1 MPEIV
6 DLSQEI
12 YHKQPVHELHQ
23 STAIW
28 THHTYDEGAE
38 LLGDALGTDD
48 PPWVYSTKSILMN
61 DHGPTHVDAFAHLG
75 RDGDPINEMSLDYFY
90 GPGKAIEITKY
101 DGASDEVITAEDM
114 DEACADAGVGIED
127 GDILLVNTG
136 HYEEQYPTKAYV
148 NDYVGFS
155 REAAEWMVEKGVKN
169 FGVDAPG
176 PDNSN
181 DMSFPTH
188 QVGRDNGVP
197 HMENLKNIDQVVGE
211 SFTFYGF
218 PLKIRGGTGGP
229 IRAVA
234 MLEE

>member
-1 MPEIV
+1 MSEII

-23 STAIW
+23 STALW
-28 THHTYDEGAE
+28 THHTYEEGAD
-38 LLGDALGTDD
+38 LLGESLGMED
-48 PPWVYSTKSILMN
+48 PPWTYSTKSLLMN

-75 RDGDPINEMSLDYFY
+75 PGGESIDEMSLDYFF

-101 DGASDEVITAEDM
+101 DGASDEVITPSDM
-114 DEACADAGVGIED
+114 EAACSEAGVELEA

-136 HYEEQYPTKAYV
+136 HYEEHHPSKAYV
-148 NDYVGFS
+148 NDYIGFS
-155 REAAEWMVEKGVKN
+155 REAAEWMVEQGVKN

-181 DMSFPTH
+181 DLTFPTH
-188 QVGRDNGVP
+188 QVGREENVP
-197 HMENLKNIDQVVGE
+197 HMENLKNIDQVVGKD
-211 SFTFYGF
+211 FTFYGF
-218 PLKIRGGTGGP
+218 PLKIRDGTGGP
-229 IRAVA
+229 MRAVA